1 MATKKHRILFV
12 DDDTNLLAAY
22 SRQLRKR
29 YDVETAN
36 SGVLALR
43 TIAEK
48 GSFSVVVSDFRMP
61 GMDGLQFLAEVK
73 DMLPD
78 ASRILLT
85 GYAELDVA
93 IKAVN
98 EGNIFRLLT
107 KPCPPE
113 ILVRALADG
122 ARHYE
127 LIISERELLEET
139 LKGSVA
145 MLSDVMSVIRPDVF
159 GQVSRMTP
167 YVRKL
172 AIMVEDPNPWR
183 TETAAMLSL
192 LGYITLPEKLVR
204 RVNLGRQ
211 LNPGEYA
218 MFSEHTD
225 ICARIVTRIPRMEE
239 VGRIIA
245 YQDKLFDGKGLPQ
258 DSVAGEL
265 IPLGSR
271 IIKIVLDFDRLQQA
285 GQDKQEAYSSLTKRG
300 GWYDP
305 KILEAFKKLL
315 GDEGRFCVRQV
326 AIDNL
331 QENMVLAEDVTL
343 ERNGKFIRVLARGQ
357 EMTRVS
363 IAYLKKYHQNFGISN
378 VVKVLIPWEDEG
390 GEGGESMEDVQA
402 PPEDGK

>member
-1 MATKKHRILFV
+1 MAKKHDILFV
-12 DDDTNLLAAY
+12 DDDTNLLASY

-29 YDVETAN
+29 FRVETAD
-36 SGVLALR
+36 SGAKGLR
-43 TIAEK
+43 IIAEK
-48 GSFSVVVSDFRMP
+48 GPFSVIVSDFKMP
-61 GMDGLQFLAEVK
+61 GMDGLQFLAAAK
-73 DMLPD
+73 DVLPD
-78 ASRILLT
+78 AARILLT

-98 EGNIFRLLT
+98 EGNIFRMLT

-113 ILVRALADG
+113 TLVRALVAG

-127 LIISERELLEET
+127 LIVSERELLEET
-139 LKGSVA
+139 LRGSVK

-159 GQVSRMTP
+159 GQVSRITP

-172 AIMVEDPNPWR
+172 SVLADDSHPWR

-218 MFSEHTD
+218 MFAGHTD
-225 ICARIVTRIPRMEE
+225 ISARIVTRIPRMEE

-245 YQDKLFDGKGLPQ
+245 YQDKMFDGKGLPQ
-258 DSVAGEL
+258 DAVAGEM

-271 IIKIVLDFDRLQQA
+271 ILKIALDFDRLTES
-285 GQDKQEAYSSLTKRG
+285 GSSKLDAYTTMASRG

-305 KILEAFKKLL
+305 KVLAAFKTLL
-315 GDEGRFCVRQV
+315 GDESKYCVRTV
-326 AIDNL
+326 SLDNL
-331 QENMVLAEDVTL
+331 QESMVLAEDVIL
-343 ERNGKFIRVLARGQ
+343 KRGEKFIRVLAKGQ
-357 EMTRVS
+357 EMTRVT
-363 IAYLKKYHQNFGISN
+363 IAYLNKYAQNYDIPKK
-378 VVKVLIPWEDEG
+378 VKVLIPWEEVDPQVDE
-390 GEGGESMEDVQA
+390 
-402 PPEDGK
+402 